1 MKYKFY
7 IDTTIIY
14 NNKKYYINLNTYRNL
29 HHHENS
35 DLKNYFELFYEEQ
48 IKKLPNFKDKQLN
61 ITFQLI
67 KKSKRI
73 TDKHNFYS
81 VCAKYFY
88 DALKT
93 YGKIED
99 DNDTIIL
106 KEVLKE
112 SKYDKEKIKKLN
124 FLGNLALFEI
134 TVL

>member
-7 IDTTIIY
+7 IDTTIIL
-14 NNKKYYINLNTYRNL
+14 NNKKYYLNLNSYRNL
-29 HHHENS
+29 QHYENYN
-35 DLKNYFELFYEEQ
+35 LKKYFKEFYAEQ
-48 IKKLPNFKDKQLN
+48 INNLPDFKDKKLN

-67 KKSKRI
+67 KNSKRI

-88 DALKT
+88 DALT
-93 YGKIED
+93 EANKIED
-99 DNDTIIL
+99 DNDSIIL
-106 KEVLKE
+106 KETLKE
-112 SKYDKEKIKKLN
+112 TKYDKNITKKLN